1 MQRREAKNRPE
12 RPQGSPETERAERY
26 PRKSPQKRPVLSRPG
41 NLQFGG
47 TGWWCAQSD
56 ANASPRL
63 NSLLTGNLQGILK
76 ILGSFANFRPHSA
89 SESIG
94 LQPNSLRNGAGNF

>member
-47 TGWWCAQSD
+47 DWMVVSAVRYEPVSKD
-56 ANASPRL
+56 D
-63 NSLLTGNLQGILK
+63 SLLTGKLTGK
-76 ILGSFANFRPHSA
+76 FCDFGSFGDHS
-89 SESIG
+89 
-94 LQPNSLRNGAGNF
+94 LPKVTVPQ